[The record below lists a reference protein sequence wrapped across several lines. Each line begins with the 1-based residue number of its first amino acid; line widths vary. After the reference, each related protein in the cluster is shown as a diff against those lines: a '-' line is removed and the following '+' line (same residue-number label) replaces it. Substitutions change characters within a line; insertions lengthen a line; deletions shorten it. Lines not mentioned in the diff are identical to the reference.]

1 MAEPYMTLA
10 DYQALSKRTMPE
22 VNDQELLVLAL
33 GLNGEAGEVGELLKK
48 AIGHGHTLDKAKLA
62 AELGDVL
69 WYLAAIA
76 TAYEVDLN
84 AVARGNVWKLRQRY
98 PDGFRRADNADR

>member
-1 MAEPYMTLA
+1 MADNLTLS
-10 DYQALSKRTMPE
+10 DYQALSRRTM
-22 VNDQELLVLAL
+22 NDINNQELLVLAL
-33 GLNGEAGEVGELLKK
+33 GLNGEAGEVGELVKK
-48 AIGHGHTLDKAKLA
+48 TIGHGHMLDKTKLA

-76 TAYEVDLN
+76 TAYGIDLN

-98 PDGFRRADNADR
+98 PDGFRRADSAHH